1 MKRRFA
7 FLAIGLVSFIS
18 SLKLSA
24 ASGFCDG
31 RDQVNN
37 VEAKNA
43 FEWLNRCHKDVLV
56 RWFDLAN
63 PTNTLDDDGKV
74 EALSKVW
81 LYDASG
87 ELKEAALYPS
97 FKGADGSGPEW
108 VPPLEEKGICEELP
122 ENYVLFAACTAGEKT
137 AQEANGV
144 NGNETSDDT
153 NGYESSLN
161 PYEFDKDHIYEAEDW
176 AKSDQLGPSQCN
188 YQDAVVGYTIQGD
201 WAKEHKVYCSDQ
213 VKLGSAFLYTDWF
226 TSDDASMNSQ
236 AYCPEGWV
244 VDRVHCSGKHCSH
257 LQLGCRPL
265 DKASYGES
273 AGLYDCKEERSMSD
287 LYEGW
292 RRVEFFDE
300 LRVLVGLRCKD
311 KHCDT
316 VFPMTCR
323 LPRKL

>member
-1 MKRRFA
+1 MKRQCAYLVFGLLG
-7 FLAIGLVSFIS
+7 FIGSP
-18 SLKLSA
+18 KLLA

-31 RDQVNN
+31 RNQVSN
-37 VEAKNA
+37 VEAKHA

-63 PTNTLDDDGKV
+63 PSNSLDDDGKV
-74 EALSKVW
+74 EALSGVW
-81 LYDASG
+81 LYDTNG

-122 ENYVLFAACTAGEKT
+122 ENYVLSAACTAGEKP
-137 AQEANGV
+137 AQESSVAD
-144 NGNETSDDT
+144 GNEASDYSS
-153 NGYESSLN
+153 GYDSSSN
-161 PYEFDKDHIYEAEDW
+161 PYEFDKDRIYEAEHW

-188 YQDAVVGYTIQGD
+188 YQDAVVGYSIQGD
-201 WAKEHKVYCSDQ
+201 WAKEHKVYCSNQ
-213 VKLGSAFLYTDWF
+213 VKLASDFLYTDWF
-226 TSDDASMNSQ
+226 TSDDSSVPSR
-236 AYCPEGWV
+236 AYCPEDWV
-244 VDRVHCSGKHCSH
+244 VDRVLCSGKHCSH

-265 DKASYGES
+265 EKASYDEY

-287 LYEGW
+287 IYSGGL
-292 RRVEFFDE
+292 RVEFFDE

-316 VFPMTCR
+316 VYPTTCR
-323 LPRKL
+323 VPRKL